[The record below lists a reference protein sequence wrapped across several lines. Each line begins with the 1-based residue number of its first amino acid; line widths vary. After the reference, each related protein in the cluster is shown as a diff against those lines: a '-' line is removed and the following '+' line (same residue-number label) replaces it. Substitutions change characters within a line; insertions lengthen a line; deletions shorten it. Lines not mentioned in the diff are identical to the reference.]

1 MRRVIPNARTAGSG
15 WNTELAS
22 VGLLGQLG
30 ADSPRHRRLMRI
42 IIASLS
48 GFWPIIVGLLQHGA

>member
-1 MRRVIPNARTAGSG
+1 LR
-15 WNTELAS
+15 AS
-22 VGLLGQLG
+22 DYSVSLG
-30 ADSPRHRRLMRI
+30 ANSPRHRRLMRI